1 MTIIQ
6 KATIMAKS
14 NSYTPNL
21 GEPVTK
27 FVKPNRAVDV
37 VFLHCTATSNPSFD
51 AKACHD
57 LHVDQNGWSA
67 IGYTYLITTQGE
79 IQYGRDLE
87 QTPAAQSGYNTGSIA
102 ISLNGLEVEDFNQ
115 AQLDALRWLCG
126 EIEAAYG
133 GMRYR
138 GHCEVA
144 AKSCPVFD
152 YHKELGLNADG
163 YMTGAYE
170 PGEPPKAT
178 IPMVPITVNLAQLGE
193 GDVHPHVVYVRNI
206 LGRPGGEEFGPNLH
220 TAVVAFQQANNLTAD
235 GIVGQSTWGRL
246 LDVGT

>member
-1 MTIIQ
+1 MSTCAP
-6 KATIMAKS
+6 K
-14 NSYTPNL
+14 L
-21 GEPVTK
+21 GQPITE
-27 FVKPNRAVDV
+27 FVKPQREVTRT
-37 VFLHCTATSNPSFD
+37 FIHCTASSNPDVD
-51 AKACHD
+51 AETVNGWHLD
-57 LHVDQNGWSA
+57 NGWSC
-67 IGYTYLITTQGE
+67 IGYHGICLTSGE
-79 IQYGRDLE
+79 WQHGRDWE
-87 QTPAAQSGYNTGSIA
+87 QSGAHASGYNTGSLGF
-102 ISLNGLEVEDFNQ
+102 SLNGLELEDFNET
-115 AQLDALRWLCG
+115 QLNALRWLCN
-126 EIEAAYG
+126 EINAAYG
-133 GMRYR
+133 GKMQFWPHNR
-138 GHCEVA
+138 VA
-144 AKSCPVFD
+144 SKACPVID
-152 YHKELGLNADG
+152 IYEVLGLDADG